1 MTAPVAINARAA
13 VRREVGGVERVAREL
28 VRRLPE
34 LEPDRYGVLAPRPAF
49 AHALGHAWEQAALP
63 LLARRASLIL
73 CPANLA
79 PLAGAKNVVMI
90 YDVAPFVGDWYSS
103 ASRWHRSA
111 LPVIAR
117 RARLVLTA
125 SQAVQP
131 EFAEHLGADPAR
143 VVTVPLGVEERF
155 SPAAESRAGQAPARP
170 ARTLCARARH
180 RPPAQEPRAARPHR
194 AAAGRR
200 GPGGGT
206 GGFHAAHMP
215 SGRYGVR
222 SLGYVP
228 ERELPGLYAGA
239 AALAMPSFYE
249 GFGLPCLE
257 AMASATPVVSSDRGA
272 LPETCGQ
279 AAVLVDPEDEDAFAA
294 ALARVAAPGPDRERL
309 VSAGLDRA
317 SAFTWRRTAEAVE
330 NGDLATLLA

>member
-103 ASRWHRSA
+103 AYARWHRSA

-125 SQAVQP
+125 SQAVRAQI
-131 EFAEHLGADPAR
+131 AEHLGADPAR

-155 SPAAESRAGQAPARP
+155 SPAADPEPVRRRLGLQRPYVLALGTDLPRKNLGLLDRIAPRLAGEGLEVVLAGSTRP
-170 ARTLCARARH
+170 Y
-180 RPPAQEPRAARPHR
+180 
-194 AAAGRR
+194 
-200 GPGGGT
+200 
-206 GGFHAAHMP
+206 MP

-294 ALARVAAPGPDRERL
+294 ALARVATPGPDRERL

-317 SAFTWRRTAEAVE
+317 SAFTWRRTAEAVD
-330 NGDLATLLA
+330 GHLATLLA